1 MGRSESH
8 DVLRAAQDGAE
19 AGEEAGRR
27 EGRRGSGQQRAAQ
40 RAQARTLCS
49 ERTDSEHPTLR
60 GLVGQSR
67 KETEKQR
74 VRKAVP
80 GADARTR
87 KAGRRAGQAKEETSR
102 RKRVLRELRG
112 GLEAAMRCDR
122 TAARE
127 ATRVRPPTPPT

>member
-1 MGRSESH
+1 M
-8 DVLRAAQDGAE
+8 V
-19 AGEEAGRR
+19 GE
-27 EGRRGSGQQRAAQ
+27 QHAAQ

-60 GLVGQSR
+60 GLAGQSR

-102 RKRVLRELRG
+102 RKHVLRELGG
-112 GLEAAMRCDR
+112 GLEEAMRRDR
-122 TAARE
+122 TAAGE
-127 ATRVRPPTPPT
+127 ATRRVRSPPPPPLNPT